1 MFSKVIVDNFTTF
14 DHFEFDLIENKT
26 DKKAKKIA
34 IVYGEN
40 GIGKTCL
47 VKTFDFLTQTY
58 LSLVANEKMINFI
71 GKMKERNNPDALL
84 SSLFVSSLPEM
95 RLKGLA
101 KKYYKINATED
112 MKTVYECIVGKN
124 KYVYTM
130 QFNKDGIVQEK
141 LLCNGIIVFSCNNK
155 DIELPESHFLSREMN
170 DRLTN
175 LFNMY
180 FGEKY
185 TFLAC
190 LCSTRRN
197 IVRSYFNHAFSKELI
212 KFLDMLNSM
221 TVVTKDLPIEPIGYG
236 NDNYSQEFLSPI
248 VSGEYNERI
257 KNKLKK
263 TEVALSMF
271 FSSLYS
277 NIHSL
282 TYSIS
287 TEVSGKQTYHL
298 NFIENNC
305 GKRISVP
312 YEKESTG
319 TRKLVS
325 LFTSLYEISKNNSI
339 IVIDE
344 IDNGINDILLKAIFE
359 SLEDN
364 ICGQLII
371 TTHNTLLLKHS
382 IRKYIYLLDR
392 DDEQNVCSYS
402 LDEFGRKIQ
411 SKTDIIGQYIKGLY
425 GGVPQTGAF
434 SMSYIVEALK
444 DYE

>member
-1 MFSKVIVDNFTTF
+1 MFSKVTVDNFTTF

-26 DKKAKKIA
+26 DKKAKRIA

-47 VKTFDFLTQTY
+47 TKTFDFLIQTY
-58 LSLVANEKMINFI
+58 LSLVANEKMINYI
-71 GKMKERNNPDALL
+71 GKMKDLNNPNDLL
-84 SSLFVSSLPEM
+84 SSLFASSLPEM
-95 RLKGLA
+95 RLKGLV
-101 KKYYKINATED
+101 KKYYKISATKE
-112 MKTVYECIVGKN
+112 MKTAYECIVGKN
-124 KYVYTM
+124 KYFYSM
-130 QFNKDGIVQEK
+130 LFNKDGIIHEK
-141 LLCNGIIVFSCNNK
+141 LLCNGLIIFSCNNK
-155 DIELPESHFLSREMN
+155 EVELPKSHFLSSELI
-170 DRLTN
+170 DRLIN

-190 LCSTRRN
+190 LCSLRRN
-197 IVRSYFNHAFSKELI
+197 IVRSYFNHAVSKELI
-212 KFLDMLNSM
+212 KFLDMLDSM
-221 TVVTKDLPIEPIGYG
+221 TVVTKDAPIEPLGYG
-236 NDNYSQEFLSPI
+236 NDNYSKEFLSPI

-282 TYSIS
+282 SYLIS
-287 TEVSGKQTYHL
+287 TDVSGKQTYHL

-305 GKRISVP
+305 GKKISVP
-312 YEKESTG
+312 FERESTG

-325 LFTSLYEISKNNSI
+325 LFTSLYEITKNNSI

-344 IDNGINDILLKAIFE
+344 IDNGINDLLLKAIFE

-364 ICGQLII
+364 ISGQFII

-392 DDEQNVCSYS
+392 DDNQNVCSYS

-434 SMSYIVEALK
+434 SMNYIVEALK
-444 DYE
+444 EYE